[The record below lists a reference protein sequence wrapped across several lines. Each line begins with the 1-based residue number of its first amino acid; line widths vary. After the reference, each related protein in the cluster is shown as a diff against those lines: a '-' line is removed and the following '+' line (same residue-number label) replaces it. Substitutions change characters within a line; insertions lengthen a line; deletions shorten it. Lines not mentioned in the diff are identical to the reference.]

1 MNLSLPPLSSPHRT
15 PSSPPHSSVRF
26 SSLTSN
32 TIREGIYCT
41 IVFHPEGF
49 NGVAKCAK
57 PRRVTVSKAKKAVD
71 STLRRIFNYTAEIII
86 SLILLVTICIPL
98 AFTIP
103 MWFEHVF
110 FNVPRTE
117 LAINPAN
124 WWGLDGTLWVT
135 LFLGLVSL
143 TIGYL
148 YIIKMNPGVTSD
160 DDHETEDKDDDD
172 EEEEASD
179 AESEEAST
187 EVVDEAVA
195 DDVPLEDQEAD
206 EDIPLEDQEEED
218 EPDLDEIEK
227 AVEEA
232 SEED

>member
-1 MNLSLPPLSSPHRT
+1 MSLL
-15 PSSPPHSSVRF
+15 F
-26 SSLTSN
+26 F
-32 TIREGIYCT
+32 CT

-57 PRRVTVSKAKKAVD
+57 LRRVTVSMAKKAVD
-71 STLRRIFNYTAEIII
+71 STLRRILNYTAEIII

-103 MWFEHVF
+103 MWFEYVL

-135 LFLGLVSL
+135 LLLGLVSIA
-143 TIGYL
+143 IGYM
-148 YIIKMNPGVTSD
+148 YIIKIKPGEISVL
-160 DDHETEDKDDDD
+160 KDVEPDDD
-172 EEEEASD
+172 EDEED
-179 AESEEAST
+179 
-187 EVVDEAVA
+187 EVS
-195 DDVPLEDQEAD
+195 DDVAA
-206 EDIPLEDQEEED
+206 EDILTEEIVEEVDDEIALEDQEEED
-218 EPDLDEIEK
+218 EIDLDEIEESIG
-227 AVEEA
+227 EE

>member
-1 MNLSLPPLSSPHRT
+1 M
-15 PSSPPHSSVRF
+15 
-26 SSLTSN
+26 
-32 TIREGIYCT
+32 
-41 IVFHPEGF
+41 
-49 NGVAKCAK
+49 
-57 PRRVTVSKAKKAVD
+57 AKKAVD
-71 STLRRIFNYTAEIII
+71 STLKRILNYTAEIII
-86 SLILLVTICIPL
+86 SIILLVTISIPL

-148 YIIKMNPGVTSD
+148 YIIKLNPGDSSD
-160 DDHETEDKDDDD
+160 DEDEDDKKEDEDD
-172 EEEEASD
+172 E
-179 AESEEAST
+179 AESEGT
-187 EVVDEAVA
+187 ES
-195 DDVPLEDQEAD
+195 DDVPTEEVEDIALEDQEAD
-206 EDIPLEDQEEED
+206 DIPLEDQEAEA
-218 EPDLDEIEK
+218 EPDLDKIEE
-227 AVEEA
+227 AVEET

>member
-1 MNLSLPPLSSPHRT
+1 MPLRSLLFFR
-15 PSSPPHSSVRF
+15 
-26 SSLTSN
+26 
-32 TIREGIYCT
+32 T

-57 PRRVTVSKAKKAVD
+57 PRRVTVSMAKKAVD
-71 STLRRIFNYTAEIII
+71 STLRRILNYTAEIII
-86 SLILLVTICIPL
+86 SIILLVTICIPL

-103 MWFEHVF
+103 MWFEHLF

-135 LFLGLVSL
+135 LLLALVSL

-148 YIIKMNPGVTSD
+148 YIIKLNPGDSSD
-160 DDHETEDKDDDD
+160 EKADEED
-172 EEEEASD
+172 EEED
-179 AESEEAST
+179 VDDKESEGT
-187 EVVDEAVA
+187 EAVA
-195 DDVPLEDQEAD
+195 DDPTEEVEEIPLEDQEAD
-206 EDIPLEDQEEED
+206 EDVPLEDQEEET
-218 EPDLDEIEK
+218 EPDLDKIEES
-227 AVEEA
+227 VEET